1 MIFQFQSCR
10 FDQIFPIVENI
21 HHQELLTMELTSQ
34 LQLKQISRD
43 VGSICSKIT
52 QGTKCHSD
60 IVIKNTQYVTI
71 YHSHL
76 IVSIYSQPLNRANS
90 VWYNFWPPN
99 TRKVVKPPLH
109 WSTTLGTPPTLSNNY
124 TKCSFTFSANIM
136 QEKKHLFGSKQINY
150 IISVSMLQDSLKC
163 YLWATCLLSLRKW
176 SAVRFYNIWIILS
189 FKTAWSTTGFKTLKD
204 SRIIKNR
211 LPKRLSHKTPVL
223 YLPTKLSY
231 AMLVANLI
239 KDFFHCGCM

>member
-1 MIFQFQSCR
+1 M
-10 FDQIFPIVENI
+10 
-21 HHQELLTMELTSQ
+21 
-34 LQLKQISRD
+34 
-43 VGSICSKIT
+43 
-52 QGTKCHSD
+52 
-60 IVIKNTQYVTI
+60 
-71 YHSHL
+71 

-124 TKCSFTFSANIM
+124 TKFSFTFSANIM

-231 AMLVANLI
+231 MLCWLQTLSKTSFTVGACRKPQYLAYHVTRIPTTVLNS
-239 KDFFHCGCM
+239 KDAGLTYEWAYNFL